1 MWLLSKTIVA
11 CSLVAGYNVGAS
23 VRVIVSCCELAYPER
38 AQALAYL
45 VWRVSTSPYCLR
57 VIAVDASFEILW
69 FLSCR
74 GGVMPAGCVL
84 VLDGRSVLGCCSH
97 SWSSLVGDV
106 SWSVSL
112 SLLVPQSSELVPWVG
127 V

>member
-1 MWLLSKTIVA
+1 MWVDCRCGDSSGACASFGESFVDGVDFATLLA
-11 CSLVAGYNVGAS
+11 
-23 VRVIVSCCELAYPER
+23 
-38 AQALAYL
+38 
-45 VWRVSTSPYCLR
+45 
-57 VIAVDASFEILW
+57 VIAVVASFGALW

-74 GGVMPAGCVL
+74 GDVRPAGCVL
-84 VLDGRSVLGCCSH
+84 VLNGRSVPGCCSH
-97 SWSSLVGDV
+97 SCSSLVGDV

>member
-1 MWLLSKTIVA
+1 MWLLSKTLVA

-23 VRVIVSCCELAYPER
+23 VRVTVYCELAYPER
-38 AQALAYL
+38 LAIF
-45 VWRVSTSPYCLR
+45 LR

-74 GGVMPAGCVL
+74 GDVMPAGCVL

-106 SWSVSL
+106 SLSVSL